1 MSMKKDFLKEV
12 ISYINE
18 HSMISP
24 GDSAVLGVSGGA
36 DSVCLLR
43 VMVDYGV
50 KVKVVHINHMIRGEE
65 ADRDEQFVTDLCEK
79 LGVEC
84 KVYRE
89 DIPKMAREQHFTE
102 EEAGRIFR
110 YRCFEKE
117 ADAPE
122 TKIAIAHNKDDL
134 AETVLYNLIRGSS
147 LLGLAGIK
155 PVRGRIIRPLLTT
168 SRSDI
173 EEYLNEIG
181 QDYMTDSTNLEP
193 EYARNKI
200 RLSVMPLLKEINE
213 GAADHL
219 VEIAKDAFKLGDEI
233 KKEAGSDNKDKED
246 ANNNEI
252 KVDSLKSLTTLAQ
265 GELVLSTLENVCG
278 RRKDIT
284 RDHIQLVLG
293 LVDME
298 TGKSVNL
305 PYGMTAQR
313 SYDKIVVTRGD
324 EKEPEDGEPI
334 KVKGSIETSIYP
346 YDKNVSISK
355 KEYTKM
361 IDYDKI
367 NSALVLRTPGP
378 DDFIVVDGRGGTKKL
393 SRYFTHAKV
402 ERNERLSFPVV
413 ADGDEIVWIVGL
425 RLSERYKV
433 EDSTKRVM
441 EIRYVS
447 EDIKEI

>member
-12 ISYINE
+12 TSYINE

-43 VMVDYGV
+43 VLVDYGV

-65 ADRDEQFVTDLCEK
+65 ADRDEQFVTALCEK

-173 EEYLNEIG
+173 EEYLN
-181 QDYMTDSTNLEP
+181 
-193 EYARNKI
+193 
-200 RLSVMPLLKEINE
+200 
-213 GAADHL
+213 
-219 VEIAKDAFKLGDEI
+219 I
-233 KKEAGSDNKDKED
+233 KK
-246 ANNNEI
+246 
-252 KVDSLKSLTTLAQ
+252 
-265 GELVLSTLENVCG
+265 
-278 RRKDIT
+278 
-284 RDHIQLVLG
+284 
-293 LVDME
+293 
-298 TGKSVNL
+298 
-305 PYGMTAQR
+305 
-313 SYDKIVVTRGD
+313 IV
-324 EKEPEDGEPI
+324 
-334 KVKGSIETSIYP
+334 IY
-346 YDKNVSISK
+346 
-355 KEYTKM
+355 
-361 IDYDKI
+361 
-367 NSALVLRTPGP
+367 
-378 DDFIVVDGRGGTKKL
+378 
-393 SRYFTHAKV
+393 H
-402 ERNERLSFPVV
+402 
-413 ADGDEIVWIVGL
+413 
-425 RLSERYKV
+425 
-433 EDSTKRVM
+433 
-441 EIRYVS
+441 
-447 EDIKEI
+447 